1 MVTEQEVIR
10 SKWLTILT
18 FLVLDIFQIALVSIL
33 NFDERLDWIITFDLS
48 QSNPVISVS
57 LFTIITIFQLILAY
71 HLTLR
76 MMSSESMEILYPKYD
91 KEMEWS
97 CRYERDEIVNW
108 TQDLAKDSGVQ
119 VTKIYLMKSPLPNAF
134 TFSLPF
140 VGSIVV
146 VHSNILDLLGP
157 TEVKAIIAHEVG
169 HIKNRDS
176 IVSILTHMPSSFIDI
191 VYIYLYLRL
200 GLGAATSLLVNYNI
214 LVAGIRILVLIAFFL
229 FSRLLMAISKMLM
242 QKASRD
248 AELLGDLHAARTIG
262 AEYTIN
268 ALIRLGQRLEVISVL
283 IDEIR
288 WLESLNPERTNPVTQ
303 QELMHMIM
311 SYPLDGIEEEIARKA
326 APGIFL
332 STRLRKMREVYRLE
346 LSDEQI
352 KDSVTPAVEFLLSAR
367 AKSIALDQK
376 LDEELETVDWR
387 DVDYDGDRR
396 LSNEEL
402 TDLLSILRKNPLK
415 LMFDSEIGKN
425 ILMLDHPDFRSRLL
439 FLADAFNM

>member
-97 CRYERDEIVNW
+97 CRYERDEIVSW
-108 TQDLAKDSGVQ
+108 TQELAKESGVQ

-157 TEVKAIIAHEVG
+157 TEVKAIIAHEIG

-176 IVSILTHMPSSFIDI
+176 IVSILTHMPSLFIDI

-200 GLGAATSLLVNYNI
+200 GLGAATSLLVDYNI
-214 LVAGIRILVLIAFFL
+214 LVAGIRILILIAFFL